1 MVAVEGGPLADINV
15 AINNV
20 RWAIKAR
27 AVVSDKTKGQVRI
40 AEGPTLSRTK
50 DERVGHPRILSRVD
64 LAPPAEFLETFCD
77 QKTLTV
83 WQRRFKRKKGEKKV
97 FIEKVE
103 ARGVFGERAR
113 PGGSL
118 LRKTMACVSAMTLA
132 SLMLL
137 PAAASAQERE
147 EGGDGRL
154 LRAGNGP
161 GPAANGPGP
170 GCNIIPPLAS
180 IGTKV
185 DISQFPPP
193 DSLTNPALAGPVQLL
208 KSGKFDIP
216 IEQLTSINVPAGNPR
231 GTVTLPLYKGAVNT
245 PSGLK
250 PAWYIILDA
259 GDQAEAERLGVNFSK
274 KLHNAG
280 DAART
285 ATRRD
290 DGTFLFDSGLVD
302 FRPNREVVAGSQEK
316 PFPPSVAQPG
326 SVGDEDYS
334 PLVLVDGIIYD
345 APVVAAAVDDAFI
358 NFPNG
363 NPNYGLVHDQVVAID
378 PAKRTV
384 TLSLINGYSFG
395 KPVFYIST
403 ESSDPTVSA
412 IEGNTFAPRLRRI
425 ETGVDDISRSA
436 VERIFIA
443 TNGETKGGCQNP
455 QRQGLGAALLDGH
468 RPNNTFGGI
477 PTTATDYSPVWD
489 ANVYEWTEEAIEKG
503 YRGLLTEEFRILKL
517 ARDGYITG
525 PNGAPYGSFGPVIV
539 CGVAARLN

>member
-1 MVAVEGGPLADINV
+1 MNCLGFNL
-15 AINNV
+15 
-20 RWAIKAR
+20 R
-27 AVVSDKTKGQVRI
+27 
-40 AEGPTLSRTK
+40 TLLIR
-50 DERVGHPRILSRVD
+50 
-64 LAPPAEFLETFCD
+64 
-77 QKTLTV
+77 
-83 WQRRFKRKKGEKKV
+83 
-97 FIEKVE
+97 
-103 ARGVFGERAR
+103 
-113 PGGSL
+113 
-118 LRKTMACVSAMTLA
+118 TMACISVAAATTTLF
-132 SLMLL
+132 
-137 PAAASAQERE
+137 PAVASAQDKQEQQE
-147 EGGDGRL
+147 GRL

-193 DSLTNPALAGPVQLL
+193 DSLTDPELAGPVQLL

-216 IEQLTSINVPAGNPR
+216 IEQLTTVNVPAGIPR
-231 GTVTLPLYKGAVNT
+231 GTITLPLFKGAVKT
-245 PSGLK
+245 PFGLR

-259 GDQAEAERLGVNFSK
+259 GDPAEAERLGVNFSK

-280 DAART
+280 DAARS
-285 ATRRD
+285 ATRRA
-290 DGTFLFDSGLVD
+290 DGTFLFESGLVD
-302 FRPNREVVAGSQEK
+302 FTPNREVMAGSEEK
-316 PFPPSVAQPG
+316 PFPPRIAQPG
-326 SVGDEDYS
+326 SVGDADYS
-334 PLVLVDGIIYD
+334 PLVNVGGIIYD
-345 APVVAAAVDDAFI
+345 APIVAAAVEDGYI

-363 NPNYGLVHDQVVAID
+363 NPNYALVHDQVVAID
-378 PAKRTV
+378 PVHRTV

-412 IEGNTFAPRLRRI
+412 IEGNTFAPRLQRI
-425 ETGVDDISRSA
+425 ETGVDDIARSA

-443 TNGETKGGCQNP
+443 TNGESEGGCNNP

-525 PNGAPYGSFGPVIV
+525 PGGAPYGSFGPVIV

>member
-1 MVAVEGGPLADINV
+1 MNLFRSDGGN
-15 AINNV
+15 
-20 RWAIKAR
+20 
-27 AVVSDKTKGQVRI
+27 
-40 AEGPTLSRTK
+40 
-50 DERVGHPRILSRVD
+50 
-64 LAPPAEFLETFCD
+64 
-77 QKTLTV
+77 
-83 WQRRFKRKKGEKKV
+83 
-97 FIEKVE
+97 
-103 ARGVFGERAR
+103 
-113 PGGSL
+113 L
-118 LRKTMACVSAMTLA
+118 LRKSVVCISAMIVA
-132 SLMLL
+132 SVMLQSGK
-137 PAAASAQERE
+137 ASAQERE
-147 EGGDGRL
+147 ERGNGGL

-185 DISQFPPP
+185 DISQFPPA
-193 DSLTNPALAGPVQLL
+193 DSLTNPDLAGPVQLL

-216 IEQLTSINVPAGNPR
+216 IEQLTGVNIPAGNPR
-231 GTVTLPLYKGAVNT
+231 GTITLPLFKGAVNT

-285 ATRRD
+285 ATRRA
-290 DGTFLFDSGLVD
+290 DGTFLFDSGVVD
-302 FRPNREVVAGSQEK
+302 FRPNRELVAGSKDK

-326 SVGDEDYS
+326 SVGDADYS

-345 APVVAAAVDDAFI
+345 APVVAAAVDDVFI

-378 PAKRTV
+378 PANRTV

-425 ETGVDDISRSA
+425 ETGVDDINRSA
-436 VERIFIA
+436 VERIFID
-443 TNGETKGGCQNP
+443 TNGASEGGCQNP
-455 QRQGLGAALLDGH
+455 QRQGVGAALLDGH
-468 RPNNTFGGI
+468 RPNNTFGGV

-503 YRGLLTEEFRILKL
+503 YRGLLTEEFRILKM

-525 PNGAPYGSFGPVIV
+525 PGGAPYGSFGPVIV
-539 CGVAARLN
+539 CGAAPRLN

>member
-1 MVAVEGGPLADINV
+1 MEPMQREEHQGRRGKHMFTDAAFAMNTHQRTWNKTSITKLSK
-15 AINNV
+15 
-20 RWAIKAR
+20 R
-27 AVVSDKTKGQVRI
+27 VSI
-40 AEGPTLSRTK
+40 ALIAATT
-50 DERVGHPRILSRVD
+50 
-64 LAPPAEFLETFCD
+64 A
-77 QKTLTV
+77 TV
-83 WQRRFKRKKGEKKV
+83 MF
-97 FIEKVE
+97 
-103 ARGVFGERAR
+103 
-113 PGGSL
+113 S
-118 LRKTMACVSAMTLA
+118 S
-132 SLMLL
+132 
-137 PAAASAQERE
+137 AAAFAAARDGDEHERGE
-147 EGGDGRL
+147 L

-185 DISQFPPP
+185 DISQFPAP
-193 DSLTNPALAGPVQLL
+193 DSLTDPELAGPVQLL

-216 IEQLTSINVPAGNPR
+216 LKEFTKVNVPAGNPR
-231 GTVTLPLYKGAVNT
+231 GTITLPLFKGAVNT

-259 GDQAEAERLGVNFSK
+259 GDQAEATRLGVNFSK

-280 DAART
+280 EGARS
-285 ATRRD
+285 ATRRP
-290 DGTFLFDSGLVD
+290 DGTFLFDGGLVD
-302 FRPNREVVAGSQEK
+302 FSPNRAVVAGSEDH
-316 PFPPSVAQPG
+316 PFPPRVAQPG
-326 SVGDEDYS
+326 SVGDAEYS
-334 PLVLVDGIIYD
+334 PLVNVGGIIYD
-345 APVVAAAVDDAFI
+345 APVVAAAVEDAAI
-358 NFPNG
+358 NFPGG
-363 NPNYGLVHDQVVAID
+363 NPNYSLVHDQVIAID
-378 PAKRTV
+378 PVHRTV

-395 KPVFYIST
+395 KPVLYIST

-412 IEGNTFAPRLRRI
+412 IEGNTFAPRLRNI
-425 ETGVDDISRSA
+425 ETGVDDIERSA

-443 TNGETKGGCQNP
+443 TNGASDGGCDNP

-477 PTTATDYSPVWD
+477 PTIASDYSPVWD

-525 PNGAPYGSFGPVIV
+525 PGGAPYGSFGPVIV